1 MKRDRRTIET
11 TIVLGAP
18 ERFEYRIEE
27 KRDATP
33 QQKALREAWLTG
45 ASPTLNFRSRNME
58 NRNKYTGSI
67 YGRSTLQTARYF
79 LLLWSLFFLVCFGL
93 GYPTLK
99 RYDPRATRGMSD
111 TIKYYAMT
119 TGEDQSYFRDVFRRR
134 VLVPTVARPFYW
146 LALRLPGTWDPGFF
160 GLLVANSIFC
170 AATACL
176 IVSIGTKL
184 LNDLSVSLFG
194 AALYLL
200 SFAVPHLLLVG
211 LVDAGE
217 ACFMALL
224 IWSLQNGRWSLLPV
238 LGIFGAMA
246 KETFVPFS
254 TVFACVWWFME
265 GRSGDQ
271 TQGRR
276 RSLIFIAAMALL
288 GLGTVM
294 LVHSQV
300 MGVFAWPWEMAR
312 TARADANYLKSIVR
326 AFTQPNFWYVFG
338 WLLPLGIWRLGSFP
352 RKWVAA
358 TAAAAV
364 MAILLGAFIDAGG
377 SIGRSVFNISGPLLS
392 LSVALLISR
401 PINAAAV
408 PPTPLNPS

>member
-1 MKRDRRTIET
+1 M
-11 TIVLGAP
+11 P
-18 ERFEYRIEE
+18 NHNN
-27 KRDATP
+27 
-33 QQKALREAWLTG
+33 
-45 ASPTLNFRSRNME
+45 S
-58 NRNKYTGSI
+58 TGSI
-67 YGRSTLQTARYF
+67 YGRTRLQTARYF
-79 LLLWSLFFLVCFGL
+79 LLLWSLFFLVCLGL

-99 RYDPRATRGMSD
+99 RYDPRATRGLSD

-119 TGEDQSYFRDVFRRR
+119 TGEDQSSFRDVFRRR

-146 LALRLPGTWDPGFF
+146 FALRLPGTWDPGFF

-176 IVSIGTKL
+176 VVSIGTKL
-184 LNDLSVSLFG
+184 LNDLSVSLLG
-194 AALYLL
+194 ATLYLL
-200 SFAVPHLLLVG
+200 SFAVPQLLLVG

-224 IWSLQNGRWSLLPV
+224 IWALQNGRWFLLPV

-254 TVFACVWWFME
+254 TVFAFTWWFIE
-265 GRSGDQ
+265 GRRVDRIDGR
-271 TQGRR
+271 GRR
-276 RSLIFIAAMALL
+276 LILIVAMAIL

-300 MGVFAWPWEMAR
+300 MGFFAWPWEMAR
-312 TARADANYLKSIVR
+312 TARADANYLKAIVR

-358 TAAAAV
+358 TATAAV
-364 MAILLGAFIDAGG
+364 TAILLGAFIDAGG
-377 SIGRSVFNISGPLLS
+377 SIGRSVFNISGGLLS

-401 PINAAAV
+401 PTNDAAFRS
-408 PPTPLNPS
+408 TP